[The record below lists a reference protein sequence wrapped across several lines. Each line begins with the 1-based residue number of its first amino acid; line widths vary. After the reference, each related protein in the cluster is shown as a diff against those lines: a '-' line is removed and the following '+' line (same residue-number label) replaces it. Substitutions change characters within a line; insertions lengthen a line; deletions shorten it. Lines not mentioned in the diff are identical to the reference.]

1 MLIRKFKTLVWF
13 FLVSQSANNDKGKK
27 QKNTN
32 NALASRMIV

>member
-27 QKNTN
+27 AEKHQ
-32 NALASRMIV
+32 